1 MGGDGTTGRQR
12 VLADVAGRVPDL
24 GPTVLLAVDG
34 RDGAGKTTF
43 ADELAVVLRAAGRTV
58 VRASVDGFHHPRER
72 RHRRGRRSAAGYWLD
87 AYDYGRLRAELL
99 DPLRPGGSGV
109 VRTAVHDVRTDAEL
123 AVPPVR
129 VEPGTVLVLDGV
141 FLHRDELHGYFD
153 VSVYLQVDIAVTR
166 ARMAVRDGTD
176 PADPAHARYAGAQ
189 EIYARSR
196 PAGRADVV
204 VDNTDLAAP
213 RVVRAPK

>member
-1 MGGDGTTGRQR
+1 MGGGGTTARR
-12 VLADVAGRVPDL
+12 RLLADVAGRVPDA
-24 GPTVLLAVDG
+24 GRTVLVGVDG

-43 ADELAVVLRAAGRTV
+43 ADELAAVLRAAGRPV

-72 RHRRGRRSAAGYWLD
+72 RHRRGRRSAVGYWLD

-99 DPLRPGGSGV
+99 DPVRPGGAGV

-123 AVPPVR
+123 DLPAVR
-129 VEPGTVLVLDGV
+129 VAPGSVLVLDGV
-141 FLHRDELHGYFD
+141 FLHRDELRSYLDF
-153 VSVYLQVDIAVTR
+153 SVYLQVDIQEAR

-176 PADPAHARYAGAQ
+176 PADPAHARYAGAH
-189 EIYARSR
+189 EIYARLR
-196 PAGRADVV
+196 PAERADVV

-213 RVVRAPK
+213 RVVGRPK